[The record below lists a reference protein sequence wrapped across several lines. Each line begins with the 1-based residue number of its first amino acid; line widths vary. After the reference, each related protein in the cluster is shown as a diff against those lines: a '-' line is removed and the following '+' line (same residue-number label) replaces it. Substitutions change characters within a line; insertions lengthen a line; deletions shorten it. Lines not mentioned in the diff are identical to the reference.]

1 MPTRIV
7 PGRSVDWAAM
17 NTAQPAAVLWDM
29 DGTII
34 DSEPLWIVAEDAML
48 SRYGVELDAELR
60 EQLIGS
66 GLWDA
71 AELFRARGV
80 DLSAD
85 EIVAELAGEVQ
96 AQLAAGEPAWRPG
109 AVELL
114 AALSEAGVPCAL
126 VTMSIRSLADQVA
139 ELLPPGTF
147 GAVVAGDEVAHEK
160 PHPDPYLRGAAALG
174 VPIGACLAFEDS
186 PTGLRSAAASGAVAI
201 GLPHLVD
208 LGDAPAHAL
217 WTSLEGVDVA
227 AVARAFAEFR
237 GTDPGPRTITEPAV
251 RGALVSDPKGSRA

>member
-7 PGRSVDWAAM
+7 PDPSVDWAAM

-34 DSEPLWIVAEDAML
+34 DSEPLWIRAEDAML
-48 SRYGVELDAELR
+48 ARYGVELDDELR
-60 EQLIGS
+60 AQLIGS

-96 AQLAAGEPAWRPG
+96 AQLAAGEPDWRPG

-114 AALSEAGVPCAL
+114 AALGEAGIPCAL

-139 ELLPPGTF
+139 ALLPPGTF
-147 GAVVAGDEVAHEK
+147 RAIVAGDEVEHEK

-174 VPIGACLAFEDS
+174 VPIEECLAFEDS

-208 LGDAPAHAL
+208 LSAAPAHVL
-217 WTSLEGVDVA
+217 WDSLVGADAQTVA
-227 AVARAFAEFR
+227 HAFTDFR
-237 GTDPGPRTITEPAV
+237 GTEPGPRSSAEPAN
-251 RGALVSDPKGSRA
+251 RESLAADPKGSRA